1 VIFGSFAGREE
12 HAAAWRETAAY
23 GPPMPIPG
31 GAVTPGV
38 IGPRSP
44 ASLPYALRVRGV
56 CHGDRARRHG
66 PYVYWSTRV
75 KGRMVNRLLKSDE
88 AELYGSWIENRKKL
102 ENVHRE
108 MLELSRNMAPLL
120 PRQHRSHR

>member
-1 VIFGSFAGREE
+1 M
-12 HAAAWRETAAY
+12 T
-23 GPPMPIPG
+23 
-31 GAVTPGV
+31 
-38 IGPRSP
+38 
-44 ASLPYALRVRGV
+44 
-56 CHGDRARRHG
+56 
-66 PYVYWSTRV
+66 
-75 KGRMVNRLLKSDE
+75 DE